1 MSGATSGQL
10 AAGGLVLAAYLI
22 GSIPSGYLVG
32 RRRGVDVRT
41 QGSGNIGA
49 TNVARTLG
57 RKLGILVLVLDALK
71 GAVPLLVWRLA
82 DLPVRVPLSGR
93 LAPFLFAAFGL
104 APIIGHCFPVWLR
117 FRGGK
122 GVATALGVFLVAD
135 PILIAIGGGLF
146 AVVYAATRIV
156 SIGSLTAALA
166 IPTAAAL
173 LGRPAPLLALTI
185 GGSAIVIAKHHGNI
199 RRLLRRRELKV

>member
-1 MSGATSGQL
+1 MSEQLSGAL
-10 AAGGLVLAAYLI
+10 IAGALVLAAYLL
-22 GSIPSGYLVG
+22 GSIPTGYLVG
-32 RRRGVDVRT
+32 RKRGVDVRK

-49 TNVARTLG
+49 TNVARTMG
-57 RKLGILVLVLDALK
+57 KKLGILVLVLDALK
-71 GAVPLLVWRLA
+71 GVVPLAVWRLT
-82 DLPVRVPLSGR
+82 DPGPHIH
-93 LAPFLFAAFGL
+93 LAPSLAPYLYTAIGL

-135 PILIAIGGGLF
+135 PLLIAIGGGLF
-146 AVVYAATRIV
+146 AILYAATRIV
-156 SIGSLTAALA
+156 SIGSLSAALA
-166 IPTAAAL
+166 VPISAAL

-185 GGSAIVIAKHHGNI
+185 GGAAIVIAKHHGNI